1 MVKWNTQI
9 WYQASWQESS
19 LQHKRI
25 RKLRFRV
32 LTRRQTEEGLNK
44 LYVVL
49 VKPLLPQ
56 FHTRVL
62 AVDKLMDIISVKPL
76 REHRRINV
84 ESMNTNWPRSH
95 VYILLKIWLL
105 SSYSS
110 VEETGTSTFPRP
122 NSCLFIYPRRIFFP
136 KNMVTLVLGWLRM
149 RKISGKATVPLDAV
163 PNDAPRDFGPEVAF
177 GVSQGSDTCRQA
189 GRERN
194 VGP

>member
-1 MVKWNTQI
+1 M
-9 WYQASWQESS
+9 
-19 LQHKRI
+19 
-25 RKLRFRV
+25 

-95 VYILLKIWLL
+95 VYILLKI
-105 SSYSS
+105 
-110 VEETGTSTFPRP
+110 
-122 NSCLFIYPRRIFFP
+122 
-136 KNMVTLVLGWLRM
+136 
-149 RKISGKATVPLDAV
+149 
-163 PNDAPRDFGPEVAF
+163 
-177 GVSQGSDTCRQA
+177 
-189 GRERN
+189 
-194 VGP
+194 